1 MASNNRR
8 RNGKGNGSGRPAG
21 VIGTLAGAFL
31 SIVLVV
37 GLVRYGAFTK
47 ASITGFK
54 PLTDISQLMPG
65 DNDKRKIDNR
75 LNLKKGAGSTAGSAT
90 GSTGTGTGTDA
101 GTGTT
106 GGTTGTGTD
115 NTGTG
120 TTPAAGNALPKGA
133 ASPIDSTQA
142 LAIARTLRT
151 ATPHTDGYDRAKQFG
166 DWAASPG
173 MCGEAT
179 TRDRILKRDLTAPVS
194 DPKTCRVLSGTFHDP
209 YTGRDMKFKR
219 GMNTSGLIQIDHVV
233 AVNEAYAD
241 GLWKA
246 DRKTRVA
253 YYNDPDVLLAS
264 EGDANERK
272 AEGANLKTAGV
283 PAKYDR
289 TWKNTG
295 EKRWAASTPSIWLP
309 SNTAYRCQYMSK
321 RMYVKQKYGLTMS
334 SWEKR
339 ETISYL
345 TQCAAKGE

>member
-1 MASNNRR
+1 MASSNRR
-8 RNGKGNGSGRPAG
+8 RNGRGNGRPAG
-21 VIGTLAGAFL
+21 VVGTLAGAFL

-65 DNDKRKIDNR
+65 ENDKRKIDNR
-75 LNLKKGAGSTAGSAT
+75 RDLGKTGAATGGT
-90 GSTGTGTGTDA
+90 GSTGRSTGSDTTAGTGERTGTGH
-101 GTGTT
+101 
-106 GGTTGTGTD
+106 
-115 NTGTG
+115 
-120 TTPAAGNALPKGA
+120 AADNALPKGA
-133 ASPIDSTQA
+133 ASPITAAQA
-142 LAIARTLRT
+142 LAIAEKLGT
-151 ATPHTDGYDRAKQFG
+151 ATPHTDGYDRATQFG

-179 TRDRILKRDLTAPVS
+179 TRDRILERDLTAPVS

-209 YTGRDMKFKR
+209 YTGRTMKFKR

-283 PAKYDR
+283 PKRYDT

-309 SNTAYRCQYMSK
+309 SNSAYRCQYMSK

-334 SWEKR
+334 GWEKR
-339 ETISYL
+339 ETVSYL
-345 TQCAAKGE
+345 TQCAARGE